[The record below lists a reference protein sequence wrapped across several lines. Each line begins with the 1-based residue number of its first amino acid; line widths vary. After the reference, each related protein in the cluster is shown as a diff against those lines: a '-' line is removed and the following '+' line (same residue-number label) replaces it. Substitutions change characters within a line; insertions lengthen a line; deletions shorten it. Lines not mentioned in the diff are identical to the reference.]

1 MLVLFFCS
9 IICETITIKDIVKL
23 TSQEVNAKMS
33 GVTTAEVIL
42 ENVTYI
48 YDYAFFQC
56 DKLIS
61 IKISSSVNSIGI
73 GSFYLCSNLEN
84 VSFEEKSNLIII
96 GECAFNE
103 CINLK
108 SIKIPSSVN
117 SIGLVAFE
125 SCLDLE
131 NISFEEESN

>member
-48 YDYAFFQC
+48 DDYAFFQC

-61 IKISSSVNSIGI
+61 IKISSSVLVSS
-73 GSFYLCSNLEN
+73 SFSEATCRCLTNP
-84 VSFEEKSNLIII
+84 FAKSQ
-96 GECAFNE
+96 AWQAAAQ
-103 CINLK
+103 CIQDH
-108 SIKIPSSVN
+108 
-117 SIGLVAFE
+117 FR
-125 SCLDLE
+125 
-131 NISFEEESN
+131 